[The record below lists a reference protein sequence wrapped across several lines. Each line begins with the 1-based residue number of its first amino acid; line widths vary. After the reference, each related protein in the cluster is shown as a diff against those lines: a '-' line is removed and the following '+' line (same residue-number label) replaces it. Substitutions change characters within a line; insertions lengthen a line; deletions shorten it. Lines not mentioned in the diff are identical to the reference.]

1 MFCKIE
7 IFTLVPCDAVY
18 SFKYRLIFLAFQKIT
33 RRVTFFEKTM
43 SLVNNNLFYQ
53 KCISDFSKPLFRQG
67 IISINDLKDNTPL
80 TGRVTN
86 VTTFGA
92 FVDIGVSHNGLL
104 HTSAIPSY
112 KKLGVGDIVNV
123 VCSKVDK
130 KSNRIQLRL
139 RYV

>member
-1 MFCKIE
+1 MSNRVQS
-7 IFTLVPCDAVY
+7 IFD
-18 SFKYRLIFLAFQKIT
+18 KT
-33 RRVTFFEKTM
+33 RSSTK
-43 SLVNNNLFYQ
+43 NNLFLSE
-53 KCISDFSKPLFRQG
+53 CILDFSKPLFRKG

-104 HTSAIPSY
+104 HTSAIPPY

-123 VCSKVDK
+123 VCTKVDK
-130 KSNRIQLRL
+130 SSNRIQLRL
-139 RYV
+139 R